1 MKKFKIAFLSLSVL
15 IAAQSFGQKS
25 SKKADASAV
34 AFGIKAGINVANQ
47 TYKSQGLTISPSSLL
62 GVTGGLFATIPVGD
76 GGFGIQPELLYS
88 MMGSKFDFTNGG
100 TTVSSQE
107 ELGYLSIPVL
117 AKMSFGKP
125 GFGVYLGP
133 QVGILMSAKSK
144 SGSTSTDSK
153 SDYKSSDVS
162 AVVGLEYA
170 LDMGVN
176 FSARYQ
182 IGLSNIAKDVTNG
195 TSVKNNALSITI
207 GYSFLK

>member
-1 MKKFKIAFLSLSVL
+1 MKKFKIALLSLSVL
-15 IAAQSFGQKS
+15 MAAQSFGQKS

-107 ELGYLSIPVL
+107 ELGYLFMGKSNFPDSDPRVRYI
-117 AKMSFGKP
+117 KMKGRK
-125 GFGVYLGP
+125 VYEYAVKHVP
-133 QVGILMSAKSK
+133 QAMKECLDK
-144 SGSTSTDSK
+144 SG
-153 SDYKSSDVS
+153 
-162 AVVGLEYA
+162 
-170 LDMGVN
+170 
-176 FSARYQ
+176 
-182 IGLSNIAKDVTNG
+182 IKDQRE
-195 TSVKNNALSITI
+195 L
-207 GYSFLK
+207 